1 MSRVCLAFTMKSP
14 LPISSGRG
22 INSAGNVATV
32 DTSSQLQLQLI
43 DSGAIFTSQSLL
55 SGCV

>member
-32 DTSSQLQLQLI
+32 DTSSQLQLI

-55 SGCV
+55 RGCV